1 MIAVIAL
8 GANEGDRL
16 QYLKNAVLALESLQ
30 AIKITKKSSIY
41 QSQAAGGVTEKPFLN
56 AVIEVQTELTP
67 HQLLKVLQE
76 IENQN
81 GRIRKEKWGDRTLDL
96 DLILVESEIIK
107 SEDLTIPHPL
117 AHQRSFVLIP
127 LYEIDPAA
135 NLPKYGTVKELIDQL
150 GDQQLE
156 SYAKF

>member
-8 GANEGDRL
+8 GSNEGDRL
-16 QYLKNAVLALESLQ
+16 QYLKNAVLALESLPV
-30 AIKITKKSSIY
+30 IKITKKSNIY
-41 QSQAAGGVTEKPFLN
+41 QSQAVGGVTEKPFLN

-96 DLILVESEIIK
+96 DLISVENEIIESE
-107 SEDLTIPHPL
+107 ELTIPHRL

-135 NLPKYGTVKELIDQL
+135 NLPKYGIVKELIDQL

>member
-16 QYLKNAVLALESLQ
+16 QYLKNAVLALESLP
-30 AIKITKKSSIY
+30 AINITKKSSIY
-41 QSQAAGGVTEKPFLN
+41 QSQAVGGVTEKPFLN
-56 AVIEVQTELTP
+56 AVVEVQTELTP

-76 IENQN
+76 IEIQN

-96 DLILVESEIIK
+96 DLISVENIIIET
-107 SEDLTIPHPL
+107 EDLTIPHPL

-135 NLPKYGTVKELIDQL
+135 NLPNYGIVKELIDQL
-150 GDQQLE
+150 VDQKLE